1 MTEKILYQHGTLGAL
16 MAGLMDGTETIA
28 HILKKGTLGLGT
40 LHGLDGEVIFLDG
53 VAYQGRSDG
62 SVVQLDGSELTPYAA
77 ITDFTPDTSFSVLES
92 ADGEQL
98 KKHILVKEDGENL
111 FLAVKITGL
120 FKNMHIRIMPKQEKP
135 YRRLAKI
142 SESQP
147 EFQQSNIHGTLV
159 GFFTPELFQGVA
171 AAGFHLHFID
181 DTHTFGGHVM
191 DFEVAEGNVEIS
203 RISSLV
209 QHFPVDDPTF
219 VHETIDYADLAAE
232 IQQAE

>member
-28 HILKKGTLGLGT
+28 HILEKGTLGLGT

-120 FKNMHIRIMPKQEKP
+120 FKNMHR
-135 YRRLAKI
+135 
-142 SESQP
+142 
-147 EFQQSNIHGTLV
+147 TLV

>member
-62 SVVQLDGSELTPYAA
+62 SVAQLDGSELTPYAA
-77 ITDFTPDTSFSVLES
+77 ITDFTPDTSFSVS
-92 ADGEQL
+92 KTADGEQL
-98 KKHILVKEDGENL
+98 KKDILVREAGENL

-142 SESQP
+142 S
-147 EFQQSNIHGTLV
+147 
-159 GFFTPELFQGVA
+159 GVA

-191 DFEVAEGNVEIS
+191 DFEVAEGKVEIS

>member
-1 MTEKILYQHGTLGAL
+1 M
-16 MAGLMDGTETIA
+16 
-28 HILKKGTLGLGT
+28 KK
-40 LHGLDGEVIFLDG
+40 D
-53 VAYQGRSDG
+53 
-62 SVVQLDGSELTPYAA
+62 
-77 ITDFTPDTSFSVLES
+77 
-92 ADGEQL
+92 
-98 KKHILVKEDGENL
+98 ILVREAGENL

-147 EFQQSNIHGTLV
+147 EFQQSNVQGTLV

-191 DFEVAEGNVEIS
+191 GFEVAEGKVEIS

>member
-28 HILKKGTLGLGT
+28 HILEKGTLGLGT

-62 SVVQLDGSELTPYAA
+62 SVAQLDV
-77 ITDFTPDTSFSVLES
+77 TPDTSFSVS
-92 ADGEQL
+92 KTADGQQL
-98 KKHILVKEDGENL
+98 KKDILVREAGENL

-147 EFQQSNIHGTLV
+147 EFQQSNVQGTLV

-191 DFEVAEGNVEIS
+191 DFEVAEGKVEIS

>member
-1 MTEKILYQHGTLGAL
+1 MQQLQILRQ
-16 MAGLMDGTETIA
+16 
-28 HILKKGTLGLGT
+28 
-40 LHGLDGEVIFLDG
+40 
-53 VAYQGRSDG
+53 
-62 SVVQLDGSELTPYAA
+62 
-77 ITDFTPDTSFSVLES
+77 
-92 ADGEQL
+92 
-98 KKHILVKEDGENL
+98 ILVFLSQNCRWRTIEKDILVREAGENL

-147 EFQQSNIHGTLV
+147 EFQQSNVQGTLV

-191 DFEVAEGNVEIS
+191 DFEVAEGKVEIS